1 MKILTANTKI
11 MYNKFFTLI
20 LISIALS
27 VFKLHAGEKESNIF
41 DNMSL
46 RGYIKAMPGMRLD
59 RDFSDPNFD
68 NLIHNRL
75 NFRWNMTDNLRF
87 VAEGRNRIFYN
98 TMFEDFPM
106 FADILDMDDGLIDLS
121 WVWLNEG
128 AWIGHSEIDRLYLDY
143 RHNNLQVRTGRQ
155 RINWGINLVSN
166 PNDLFNTYSFF
177 DFDYEERPGADA
189 IRVQYH
195 TGFAGRLEVAYSPA
209 KRARNSVA
217 ALFWSTNIRGYDLQ
231 AIAGYYKNRS
241 ALGMGWAGNIEGAGF
256 KGEATWF
263 YDLEE
268 TNGTRNSNLVAAT
281 GVDYM
286 FGSGT
291 FAVLEF
297 LYNGGYQPMEN
308 IFLMLDQPLSP
319 DNIMFSEYAIT
330 MSLQHSFSPVF
341 NGSFA
346 VMALPDQESFFLM
359 PRAGWSLITNLDLDI
374 ISQIFLGGENTI
386 FPEAV
391 SAWYMSLK
399 YSF

>member
-46 RGYIKAMPGMRLD
+46 RGYIKAMPGLRFN
-59 RDFSDPNFD
+59 RDFSESDFN
-68 NLIHNRL
+68 NILHNRL
-75 NFRWNMTDNLRF
+75 NFRWGIALDLNLH
-87 VAEGRNRIFYN
+87 VEGRNRLFYYPIAK
-98 TMFEDFPM
+98 DFPM
-106 FADILDMDDGLIDLS
+106 MADMLEKDDGWLDLS
-121 WVWLNEG
+121 WVWFHDG
-128 AWIGHSEIDRLYLDY
+128 AWIGHSEIDRLFLNYS
-143 RHNNLQVRTGRQ
+143 HNNLQVRVGRQ

-189 IRVQYH
+189 VRVQYH
-195 TGFAGRLEVAYSPA
+195 TGFASRLEVAYSPA
-209 KRARNSVA
+209 SDVKKSVG
-217 ALFWSTNIRGYDLQ
+217 ALLWSTNRSGYDIQ
-231 AIAGYYKNRS
+231 AIAGYYRNRS
-241 ALGMGWAGNIEGAGF
+241 ALGMGWAGNIGGAGF

-268 TNGTRNSNLVAAT
+268 TNGNRNSNLVAAT

-286 FGSGT
+286 FGNGT

-386 FPEAV
+386 FREAGSV
-391 SAWYMSLK
+391 WYMALK